1 MVHMSFCISKGYL
14 IFKNRILDGFHLALT
29 IHCVY
34 IYSVTGFG
42 IILGLTHIV
51 WSIKLQV
58 ALNVYLPFPRR
69 PEGHLSPFLTACTQC
84 ASGNVSWLPL
94 CFSLKISDSPLHRI
108 SRWISPRNFGLH
120 RGLCCHWGM
129 CHRSRAYVSIV
140 WEIALLLQVSHPIS
154 GKRYIVNSYAA
165 LANISWIINA
175 ALGTSTAI
183 DFVISGAMC
192 YYLRMSQ
199 GKASHLDSRISAL
212 MQYTLSSGLF
222 TSACSL
228 SAMFSYILLPNTF
241 VFLGITFLLTKLYVG
256 SFLAMLN
263 ARERKAPQVATEDEA
278 VHTQQKRINCRV
290 TSSFWSPAPLSPISP
305 GSSTTLGQTKP
316 W

>member
-1 MVHMSFCISKGYL
+1 MAPTPPTSLTDATLDNTLGSLLLGVVAAAFFYGITTLQTYL
-14 IFKNRILDGFHLALT
+14 YYHAYPYDSLLHKFSVAILWILDGFHLALT

-42 IILGLTHIV
+42 NILGLTHIV

-58 ALNVYLPFPRR
+58 ALNVFILLMV
-69 PEGHLSPFLTACTQC
+69 H
-84 ASGNVSWLPL
+84 
-94 CFSLKISDSPLHRI
+94 SLYAMRVWKL
-108 SRWISPRNFGLH
+108 GGYH
-120 RGLCCHWGM
+120 RGILG
-129 CHRSRAYVSIV
+129 YIV
-140 WEIALLLQVSHPIS
+140 ASVVTGGCVIGLVLTYQL
-154 GKRYIVNSYAA
+154 YIVNSYAA

-278 VHTQQKRINCRV
+278 VHTQQKRIKCRV

>member
-1 MVHMSFCISKGYL
+1 MDITAEFWATS
-14 IFKNRILDGFHLALT
+14 
-29 IHCVY
+29 
-34 IYSVTGFG
+34 
-42 IILGLTHIV
+42 
-51 WSIKLQV
+51 WS
-58 ALNVYLPFPRR
+58 P
-69 PEGHLSPFLTACTQC
+69 
-84 ASGNVSWLPL
+84 
-94 CFSLKISDSPLHRI
+94 
-108 SRWISPRNFGLH
+108 
-120 RGLCCHWGM
+120 
-129 CHRSRAYVSIV
+129 SRAYVSII

-154 GKRYIVNSYAA
+154 GKRNIVSSYAA

-183 DFVISGAMC
+183 DFVISGVMC